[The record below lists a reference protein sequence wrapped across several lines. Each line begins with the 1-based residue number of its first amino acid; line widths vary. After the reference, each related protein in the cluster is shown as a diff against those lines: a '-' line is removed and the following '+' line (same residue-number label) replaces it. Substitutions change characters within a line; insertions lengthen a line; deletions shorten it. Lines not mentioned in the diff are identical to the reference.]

1 MGKSCRIT
9 GVVHLPPFGVD
20 RIHVEGLECWLLI
33 ILAKIIMTPLLQRDE
48 TYYDDPK
55 GGEDDE

>member
-20 RIHVEGLECWLLI
+20 RIHVEGLECWLLEQI
-33 ILAKIIMTPLLQRDE
+33 GRHVEYGITSMMIQDQTP
-48 TYYDDPK
+48 
-55 GGEDDE
+55 G